1 MRRVESPAV
10 DPSSECRQSFLRAR
24 TCGRQS
30 REVGGR
36 VRVRELEERACG
48 IAYACGGASA
58 ELNP

>member
-30 REVGGR
+30 HDVGG
-36 VRVRELEERACG
+36 RVRELEERACG